1 MDLKQRVLL
10 GELFDERDGDVSV
23 GLVNDLCNIIRE
35 QQLVIDGFN
44 IPIQHINK
52 EIKPTAPNSESSEI
66 TQDHSQLAVVKGN
79 EIYQQHFSGYFR

>member
-52 EIKPTAPNSESSEI
+52 EIKPTAPNSENSEI
-66 TQDHSQLAVVKGN
+66 TQLAVVKGN
-79 EIYQQHFSGYFR
+79 EIFQTHLSGYFK